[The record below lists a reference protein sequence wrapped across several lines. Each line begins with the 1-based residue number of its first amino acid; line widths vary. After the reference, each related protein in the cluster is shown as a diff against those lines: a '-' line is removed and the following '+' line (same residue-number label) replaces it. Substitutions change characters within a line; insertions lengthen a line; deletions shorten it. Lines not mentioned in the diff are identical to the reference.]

1 LTRVEGNIPSILLGC
16 IEFTESCIKSAINM
30 ANWMGD
36 FYNLNMAFIVPFVKK
51 GSDSSVCKS
60 IDEISKQEI
69 EDSTKNLHSKLTDID
84 YETYIKQYWVG
95 LIEGDGTITVSCPG
109 PNHVKVRMIISIKN
123 IRENAIML
131 LLIQQVLGGTVRIER
146 KAQYVTW
153 IAIKKDL
160 IQSLIEVLKEYP
172 LLTTRKLCQL
182 KFATKCIEN
191 GTKDFVVEN
200 RDFMYK
206 DQNNMLDSYENN
218 FIIPKYFP
226 AWLSGF
232 IEAEGNF
239 RFLSDKR
246 RNMQITGRFNIGQNF
261 EHFIIKAI
269 RDYFGG
275 DVKIQVIISKKE
287 FSKKRE
293 LLGEVKH
300 YYLEMGSR
308 TVKTAIFSHFS
319 NYPLLGH
326 KKVTYYRWY
335 DYFNKK

>member
-1 LTRVEGNIPSILLGC
+1 MAKC
-16 IEFTESCIKSAINM
+16 IANYFSCVAS
-30 ANWMGD
+30 
-36 FYNLNMAFIVPFVKK
+36 LNMSAVPINED
-51 GSDSSVCKS
+51 SYSSVCES
-60 IDEISKQEI
+60 IDEISKQDI
-69 EDSTKNLHSKLTDID
+69 EDAKKYLKSKFTDIQ
-84 YETYIKQYWVG
+84 YETYIKQFWVG

-123 IRENAIML
+123 LRENVIML

-160 IQSLIEVLKEYP
+160 IQTLIGIFKQYP
-172 LLTTRKLCQL
+172 LLTTRKQCQL
-182 KFATKCIEN
+182 KFAIKCLEN

-200 RDFMYK
+200 RNFMYK
-206 DQNNMLDSYENN
+206 DQQNMLNYNENN
-218 FIIPKYFP
+218 FFIPTYFP

-232 IEAEGNF
+232 IEAEANF

-246 RNMQITGRFNIGQNF
+246 RNMQISGRFNIGQNF

-275 DVKIQVIISKKE
+275 DGKIQVIISKKE

-300 YYLEMGSR
+300 YYVEMGSR
-308 TVKTAIFSHFS
+308 AVKSAIFSHFYK
-319 NYPLLGH
+319 YPLLGH
-326 KKVTYYRWY
+326 KKVTYCRWY
-335 DYFNKK
+335 NYFNNN

>member
-1 LTRVEGNIPSILLGC
+1 MTLVRASGENYFSFFNMKFNTIPTNE
-16 IEFTESCIKSAINM
+16 EF
-30 ANWMGD
+30 
-36 FYNLNMAFIVPFVKK
+36 
-51 GSDSSVCKS
+51 DSSVCES
-60 IDEISKQEI
+60 IDEICKEEI
-69 EDSTKNLHSKLTDID
+69 EDYKKSLKSKLTDIN
-84 YETYIKQYWVG
+84 YETYIKQFWVG
-95 LIEGDGTITVSCPG
+95 LLEGDGTITVSCPG

-123 IRENAIML
+123 LRDNSIML
-131 LLIQQVLGGTVRIER
+131 LLIQEVLGGTVKIER

-172 LLTTRKLCQL
+172 LLTTRKQCQL

-200 RDFMYK
+200 RKFMYK
-206 DQNNMLDSYENN
+206 YQEDMLNYNENN
-218 FIIPKYFP
+218 WAIPNHFS

-232 IEAEGNF
+232 VEAEGNF

-246 RNMQITGRFNIGQNF
+246 RNMEISGRFNIGQNF
-261 EHFIIKAI
+261 EHFVIKAI

-275 DVKIQVIISKKE
+275 EVKIQVTIASDKKK

-300 YYLEMGSR
+300 YYVEMGSR
-308 TVKTAIFSHFS
+308 AVKNAIFDHFCK
-319 NYPLLGH
+319 YPLLGH
-326 KKVTYYRWY
+326 KKVTYSRWY
-335 DYFNKK
+335 DYFNNN